1 MIGSELEEGTVAE
14 DAVALTGDFPFRG
27 GPPRVQHASHSPGLH
42 RLLEAIEDSQGAL
55 TTAEHNS
62 LVKVRIR

>member
-1 MIGSELEEGTVAE
+1 MAE
-14 DAVALTGDFPFRG
+14 DAVALTGDFPFCS
-27 GPPRVQHASHSPGLH
+27 GPPRVQRASHSPGLR

-62 LVKVRIR
+62 LVKVKTWDRDRA